1 MQVNTQIKYNIVYL
15 VKRKLL
21 VILVGVLIKKKLL
34 LMGLLHVR
42 MNVLQ
47 INQLETPPMDSVE
60 LTRVPIMVT

>member
-1 MQVNTQIKYNIVYL
+1 MKLVYL
-15 VKRKLL
+15 DKLKL
-21 VILVGVLIKKKLL
+21 LVGVLKVKNQLL

-42 MNVLQ
+42 INVLQ